1 MRSGQQ
7 RKLKSVVAQGS
18 LFDTPYTCYQITMP
32 EEETAD
38 FDYQGYLIFNGVY
51 KTELHQG
58 SEYQGSIYD
67 AESKL
72 LDDLGRFKNS
82 QRNSDRG
89 LEKLLLRDFF
99 RDDDSVSG
107 ELEELANS
115 LIAVRFLYEDR
126 IEKEAYVSD
135 EAELQMVEIPVVNDA
150 DIYWNYPD
158 YMYFR
163 GAKND
168 VAEAIDYTSSLLG
181 ADVTTDGGTSAGSN
195 PPTGFSRFS
204 SISFH
209 ADFLLWL
216 FQLQFNDNDPP
227 VSAIEIDTLTDAAVT
242 GDADVW
248 GGNNVVGDTSELVE
262 SPPLLSAILQNKSLK
277 MIEGGFAINENT
289 LQSEI
294 QINKVH
300 VKSSV
305 KSVKKANDT
314 RRMALSI
321 QFLNELVELEDY
333 WDNLDPQDKY
343 PSYDF
348 FLELFDTCRD
358 QGMTLDSISETLRRE
373 YCNKRGDPD
382 DVWDL

>member
-1 MRSGQQ
+1 
-7 RKLKSVVAQGS
+7 
-18 LFDTPYTCYQITMP
+18 MP

-51 KTELHQG
+51 KTDLHQE

-72 LDDLGRFKNS
+72 LDDLGRFEDS

-89 LEKLLLRDFF
+89 LQRLLLRDFL

-126 IEKEAYVSD
+126 IEQEAYVSD
-135 EAELQMVEIPVVNDA
+135 EDELQTVEIPVVNDA
-150 DIYWNYPD
+150 DIYWNYPG

-168 VAEAIDYTSSLLG
+168 VAEAIDYTSSILG
-181 ADVTTDGGTSAGSN
+181 ADVATDGGTATDSN
-195 PPTGFSRFS
+195 LSTGFSRFS
-204 SISFH
+204 SISFNS
-209 ADFLLWL
+209 DFLLWL
-216 FQLQFNDNDPP
+216 FQLQFNNNDPP

-248 GGNNVVGDTSELVE
+248 GGNNVVGDTSELIE

-321 QFLNELVELEDY
+321 QFLNELVDLENH
-333 WDNLDPQDKY
+333 WDNLNPQDKY
-343 PSYDF
+343 PSHEF

-358 QGMTLDSISETLRRE
+358 QGMTLDNISESLRRE

-382 DVWDL
+382 DEWDL